1 MKSKKITKSPA
12 KILSSLKKGVLGEEI
27 SIIGVTGTLGKT
39 TVAHMLWYI
48 LVQNGIKAGLISSDG
63 VFKLDNKD
71 VNLKANDLDQGKLFE
86 LIENFIEESYEVL
99 IIEVSSRAIANGV
112 FERVRFDSGI
122 ITNMKHH
129 DKDLYS
135 NWEEYAE
142 LKIAFMNLMKDD
154 AVLLV
159 DSSDEILDW
168 LEKNE
173 KNIYS
178 NVLLYIS
185 GETVE
190 QVEGNKFVFENKTY
204 ALNSYSEVNI
214 KNAIKAIKMAQKYI
228 QNKDHF
234 VEELS
239 TFEFPKGRMELIKSN
254 QINVIIDSAKR
265 KDEVTTSLVEIKKKL
280 TPDQQIIAV
289 VGAEGSIDPDRKKVG
304 LAAIHV
310 ADKVILAPTD
320 PRKEDVEY
328 INSVMIA
335 HMEKDGGVVV
345 ERYTS
350 QEEFRMAN
358 KDSLKI
364 RIQRV
369 TRNGSVPI
377 ISFDENNYTA
387 RIDAIEMALIL
398 ANPGDVVY
406 ICGKGND
413 SSMFFDGI
421 EYEWSDHEAL
431 QIAMDRLGI
440 I

>member
-1 MKSKKITKSPA
+1 MKRKIIKRSTSR
-12 KILSSLKKGVLGEEI
+12 ILSSLKRGVLGEEI
-27 SIIGVTGTLGKT
+27 KIIGVTGTLGKT

-63 VFKLDNKD
+63 VFKLDDKD
-71 VNLKANDLDQGKLFE
+71 FSYRANDLDQGRLID

-99 IIEVSSRAIANGV
+99 VVEVSSKALANGV
-112 FERVRFDSGI
+112 FDRIRFDSGI

-135 NWEEYAE
+135 TWEEYAE
-142 LKIAFMNLMKDD
+142 LKLSFLNLMKDD
-154 AVLLV
+154 ALLLV
-159 DSSDEILDW
+159 DSSNEILDW

-173 KNIYS
+173 RNIFS
-178 NVLLYIS
+178 NILLYIA
-185 GETVE
+185 GETQNKVDE
-190 QVEGNKFVFENKTY
+190 NKFVLDSKTY
-204 ALNSYSEVNI
+204 SLNSYSEVNI
-214 KNAIKAIKMAQKYI
+214 KNAIQAIKMAQNYI

-239 TFEFPKGRMELIKSN
+239 SFQFPKGRMELIRSN
-254 QINVIIDSAKR
+254 QVNVIIDGAKR
-265 KDEVTTSLVEIKKKL
+265 KEEVDSSLVEIKKRL

-304 LAAIHV
+304 LAAVHV

-335 HMEKDGGVVV
+335 YMEKDGGVVV
-345 ERYTS
+345 ERFTS

-358 KDSLKI
+358 KESLKI

-369 TRNGSVPI
+369 VKNGSVPI

-387 RIDAIEMALIL
+387 RIDAIEMSLIL
-398 ANPGDVVY
+398 ANPGDLVY

-413 SSMFFDGI
+413 NSMFFDGI